1 MSQENVALARRG
13 YAALN
18 AAYESGEVN
27 DLLPI
32 LDEIWE
38 PDVVLKGTGSVL
50 AGGEE
55 WHGHDGMLRFTASQ
69 MEAFQQ
75 MSLEPLEFIDAG
87 DQLVVPVRWTS
98 APHRDRGRVPRHARL
113 HVPRRQG
120 HPDGHLREQ
129 GRGPRSRG
137 AAGVAGAI

>member
-55 WHGHDGMLRFTASQ
+55 WHGHEGMLRFTASQ

-87 DQLVVPVRWTS
+87 DQLVVPVRFG
-98 APHRDRGRVPRHARL
+98 GRARNTGIEVEFRAT
-113 HVPRRQG
+113 HVFTI
-120 HPDGHLREQ
+120 HDGKVTRMDIYESKAEALEAVGLRE
-129 GRGPRSRG
+129 
-137 AAGVAGAI
+137 

>member
-1 MSQENVALARRG
+1 MSKQNVALARRG

-69 MEAFQQ
+69 MEAFQK

-87 DQLVVPVRWTS
+87 DQLVVPVRFG
-98 APHRDRGRVPRHARL
+98 GRARHTGIEVEFRAT
-113 HVPRRQG
+113 HVFTF
-120 HPDGHLREQ
+120 HDGKATRMDIYESKAEALEAV
-129 GRGPRSRG
+129 GLSE
-137 AAGVAGAI
+137 

>member
-55 WHGHDGMLRFTASQ
+55 WHGHEGMLRFTASQ

-87 DQLVVPVRWTS
+87 DQLVVPVRFG
-98 APHRDRGRVPRHARL
+98 GRARYTGIEVEFRAT
-113 HVPRRQG
+113 HVFTI
-120 HPDGHLREQ
+120 HDGKVTRMDIYESKAEALEAVGLLRE
-129 GRGPRSRG
+129 
-137 AAGVAGAI
+137 